1 MVTRGEY
8 PLPERGLQP
17 RTLRRMER
25 LARMRTR
32 LSGAAVVGVGML
44 LLGAAA
50 YVFLALAGHALDAQG
65 FTAVSSVYFV
75 VAIVGPGLFVAV
87 EQAANREVSA
97 RQAAG
102 QGIGPVVTASS
113 QVAAGLAVVVV
124 AVLLA
129 LSPVL
134 VDRVFA
140 GSWALLVAVLVSVL
154 GAAAVYTLRGLYA
167 GARRFGWY
175 SATLG
180 AEGLG
185 RLLPCAALVLV
196 GVAEPVAF
204 GFAFVVGAGFAALV
218 TVAGMR
224 GHTGTDLPTP
234 PVDRVGLGREVGLLA
249 AASGLTLLV
258 ANLAPVVVTSR
269 LVTDPGPGA
278 ATAAAFASLF
288 VLARTPLFLF
298 GPVQALLIPGL
309 SAAAAAG
316 DRASLR
322 RQTGIALGL
331 VGIVGGLGVLAAWA
345 AGSWAAQTFFD
356 APVPLSGGIAAALC
370 LGTLGMMAAQILQA
384 VLVALRSSR
393 TATVAW
399 AIGTGL
405 YVPLLFLPLPPV
417 VAATIAQVVAPA
429 VVVGLMIVGARSGLR
444 RLTPQVVPAA

>member
-1 MVTRGEY
+1 
-8 PLPERGLQP
+8 
-17 RTLRRMER
+17 MER
-25 LARMRTR
+25 LARTRAR

-50 YVFLALAGHALDAQG
+50 YVFLALAGHALDPQG

-87 EQAANREVSA
+87 EQATNREVSA
-97 RQAAG
+97 RESAG
-102 QGIGPVVTASS
+102 QGIGPVARSASA
-113 QVAAGLAVVVV
+113 VAVGMTVVVV
-124 AVLLA
+124 AALLA

-140 GSWALLVAVLVSVL
+140 GSWALLVAILVSVI

-196 GVAEPVAF
+196 GVAEPVLF

-224 GHTGTDLPTP
+224 GRTGADLPAP
-234 PVDRVGLGREVGLLA
+234 PVDRGGLGREVGLLA
-249 AASGLTLLV
+249 TASGLTLLV

-269 LVTDPGPGA
+269 LVTDA

-331 VGIVGGLGVLAAWA
+331 VGVVGGLGVLLAWLG
-345 AGSWAAQTFFD
+345 GSWAAQTFFD
-356 APVPLSGGIAAALC
+356 APVPLAGGYAAALC
-370 LGTLGMMAAQILQA
+370 VGTVGMMAAQVLQA
-384 VLVALRSSR
+384 VLVALRASR
-393 TATVAW
+393 SATIAW
-399 AIGTGL
+399 AVGTAL
-405 YVPLLFLPLPPV
+405 YVPILFLPLPAV
-417 VAATIAQVVAPA
+417 LAATIAQAVAPA
-429 VVVGLMIVGARSGLR
+429 VVVGLMVVGVRSGTRKLAR
-444 RLTPQVVPAA
+444 PTVPAG

>member
-1 MVTRGEY
+1 MD
-8 PLPERGLQP
+8 
-17 RTLRRMER
+17 R

-50 YVFLALAGHALDAQG
+50 YVFLALAGHALDPQG

-102 QGIGPVVTASS
+102 HGIGPVVRSAS
-113 QVAAGLAVVVV
+113 QVAAGLAVVV
-124 AVLLA
+124 AAALLL

-140 GSWALLVAVLVSVL
+140 GSWALLVAVVVSVV

-185 RLLPCAALVLV
+185 RLLPCAALVLA
-196 GVAEPVAF
+196 GAAEPVLF

-224 GHTGTDLPTP
+224 GHTGADLPSP
-234 PVDRVGLGREVGLLA
+234 PVDRRGLGREVGLLA
-249 AASGLTLLV
+249 TASGLTLLV

-269 LVTDPGPGA
+269 LVTDA

-316 DRASLR
+316 DRGSLR

-331 VGIVGGLGVLAAWA
+331 VGVVGGLGILAAWIG
-345 AGSWAAQTFFD
+345 GSWAAQTFFD
-356 APVPLSGGIAAALC
+356 APVPIAGGYAAALC
-370 LGTLGMMAAQILQA
+370 AGTLGMMAAQILQA
-384 VLVALRSSR
+384 VLVALRASR
-393 TATVAW
+393 TATLAW
-399 AIGTGL
+399 AVGTAL
-405 YVPLLFLPLPPV
+405 YVPILFLPLPPV
-417 VAATIAQVVAPA
+417 LAATIAQVVAPA
-429 VVVGLMIVGARSGLR
+429 VVVALMLVGVRSGARK
-444 RLTPQVVPAA
+444 LTAPALLAG